1 MSDLENA
8 PSCSSSSVDDLHTV
22 SRSSRRQ
29 RRASSDILKSPKSSL
44 FSKLS
49 FSTELLNQPISAVK
63 SSASLSSNQS
73 VESECSQGTVG
84 RVSRW
89 QISFDAVLDD
99 ELGRAAFGSFLR
111 KEFSEE
117 NLLFWE
123 DCVKLEQMDDEDDMR
138 IHIQDIVFKFIRF
151 EN

>member
-1 MSDLENA
+1 MSDLDA
-8 PSCSSSSVDDLHTV
+8 PCSSTSVDDLQMV
-22 SRSSRRQ
+22 QSSRNHRRQ
-29 RRASSDILKSPKSSL
+29 RRASSDILKSPKSQASSL

-49 FSTELLNQPISAVK
+49 FSTELLNQPAKAMSR
-63 SSASLSSNQS
+63 ASLSSNQDT
-73 VESECSQGTVG
+73 ESESGQVG

-138 IHIQDIVFKFIRF
+138 IHIQDIVFKFIR
-151 EN
+151 